1 MLRSVT
7 YELLLRE
14 IFLYAWNNRA
24 NGARESCFFRSC
36 VFTLHLHSVV
46 YRFKLITQPSNLTD
60 FLRGEKKELYKLLI
74 VGFSWITI
82 ILETEK
88 VFVVF
93 FLFSFQQISVNQQ
106 TTIELESSMRYFV
119 KIYCVVAKYQ
129 EWVQQKQDFCIFF
142 FVTINFSINSTLI
155 ATVILINSGYV
166 SSLPSSLSLS
176 LFLKWKS
183 FFVRSK
189 FEFKKI
195 FIHTLLFIR
204 LGHWIQYA
212 THVGHTEEKTFCI
225 FHTKKNCFF
234 YYIKIRK
241 INCERM
247 EIFQNRSLSFSLFNR
262 LEQLSVVWCVCVRFL
277 YVHVV
282 FTIRSN
288 DMLIGKQ
295 QRHIRKKKINLHVVC
310 PNCDWCVPI
319 SKRVKRI
326 TQLWKIKKETK
337 KNI

>member
-1 MLRSVT
+1 MLRFVT
-7 YELLLRE
+7 YEFLLRE

-60 FLRGEKKELYKLLI
+60 FSRREKKKELYKLLI

-166 SSLPSSLSLS
+166 SSLPSPLSLYRYFLNEN
-176 LFLKWKS
+176 LFLCARNS
-183 FFVRSK
+183 SS
-189 FEFKKI
+189 
-195 FIHTLLFIR
+195 
-204 LGHWIQYA
+204 
-212 THVGHTEEKTFCI
+212 
-225 FHTKKNCFF
+225 
-234 YYIKIRK
+234 RK
-241 INCERM
+241 Y
-247 EIFQNRSLSFSLFNR
+247 SS
-262 LEQLSVVWCVCVRFL
+262 
-277 YVHVV
+277 
-282 FTIRSN
+282 IRSF
-288 DMLIGKQ
+288 LFGSAIGS
-295 QRHIRKKKINLHVVC
+295 NM
-310 PNCDWCVPI
+310 
-319 SKRVKRI
+319 
-326 TQLWKIKKETK
+326 QLT
-337 KNI
+337 